1 MKFVRKW
8 LTVLAILALA
18 GSVLAACGGNND
30 GGQGAGGN
38 GGDKGSAGGDGMKVG
53 MVTDSG
59 TIDDKSFNQGTW
71 EGIQRAAE
79 DFGLQIRYL
88 KPPGETEA
96 EYMQEI
102 TNLYDAGFKFI
113 VTPGFKF
120 ETAIY
125 QAQTKYPDA
134 KFVILDGAPQD
145 GNNNYEVKEN
155 TVAIYFAE
163 HESGFL
169 AGVATALQLQEGDVG
184 FVGGME
190 IPAVQ
195 KFNWG
200 YQQGIRYANENFGTK
215 ISVKPENVIY
225 QGTFYD
231 TAAGQQI
238 AAQMY
243 DRGVKAIFAAAGGV
257 GVGVITEAKNRASAG
272 KEAWVVGVDV
282 DQYDEGIYEDGKS
295 IILTSAMKKIDQAAY
310 DMIKAE
316 LDGKFPGGQTL
327 TFDAT
332 NDGVGLPNKNPNLS
346 DDTVQKVQD
355 VFQKI
360 KSGEI
365 KVSSEQG
372 DLIK

>member
-1 MKFVRKW
+1 LKRIRKTLW
-8 LTVLAILALA
+8 VLAMLAMV
-18 GSVLAACGGNND
+18 GSLLAACGGGD
-30 GGQGAGGN
+30 SDKGAGS
-38 GGDKGSAGGDGMKVG
+38 GGLKVG

-71 EGIQRAAE
+71 EGIKRAAE
-79 DFGLQIRYL
+79 DFGLETRYL

-102 TNLYDAGFKFI
+102 TNLFDAGIKFI

-134 KFVILDGAPQD
+134 KFVIIDGAPQD
-145 GNNNYEVKEN
+145 GNYNYDVKEN

-169 AGVATALQLQEGDVG
+169 AGLATALELKEGDVG
-184 FVGGME
+184 FIGGME

-200 YQQGIRYANENFGTK
+200 FQQGVHYANENYGTNITIK
-215 ISVKPENVIY
+215 EENVVY
-225 QGTFYD
+225 QGTFTD

-257 GVGVITEAKNRASAG
+257 GVGVITEAKNRASTG
-272 KEAWVVGVDV
+272 KEVWVIGVDV
-282 DQYDEGIYEDGKS
+282 DQYDEGIYDGTNS
-295 IILTSAMKKIDQAAY
+295 IILTSATKKIDQATY

-316 LDGKFPGGQTL
+316 LDNSFPGGQTL
-327 TFDAT
+327 TFDAS
-332 NDGVGLPNKNPNLS
+332 NDGVGLPDENPNLS
-346 DDTVQKVQD
+346 DDTEQKVKE
-355 VFQKI
+355 VYEKV
-360 KSGEI
+360 KNGEVKVSGE
-365 KVSSEQG
+365 QG
-372 DLIK
+372 NLIK